1 MKVLPAA
8 VLITAVV
15 VLVAAGCGRRAEE
28 DGGVFLRK
36 PSADEIGMS
45 AHCPV
50 LHTDFTVTE
59 DTDVIDDG
67 RGGAVFTCC
76 PACTPKV
83 LENPGEYGLDPG
95 VN

>member
-1 MKVLPAA
+1 MKVLPAVMLVTA
-8 VLITAVV
+8 AVV
-15 VLVAAGCGRRAEE
+15 LMAAGCARQADEAE
-28 DGGVFLRK
+28 GVFLRK
-36 PSADEIGMS
+36 PTADEIGMS

-50 LHTDFTVTE
+50 MQTDFTVTE

-76 PACTPKV
+76 PACAPEV

-95 VN
+95 GN